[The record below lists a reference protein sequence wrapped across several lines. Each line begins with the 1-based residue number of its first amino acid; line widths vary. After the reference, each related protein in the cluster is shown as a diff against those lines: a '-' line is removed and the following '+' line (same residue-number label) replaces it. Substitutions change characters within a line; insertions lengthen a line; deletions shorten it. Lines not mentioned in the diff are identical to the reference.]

1 MNRLV
6 LLALVAAFV
15 IAQSNLRNQGS
26 ASDDSF
32 LKEAIISD
40 LNALE
45 DGESDNQLS
54 EELSDA
60 LQGSADG
67 TAEDQQTGRWRPTI
81 LIQLR
86 KATVKE
92 SVVKGIT
99 IFKKRAKELT
109 TKVVKPLQE
118 RIKALEQR
126 LARFGDAARLSILE
140 SFVKDGIKM
149 GDWIIRTEGDKITV
163 RYAKGNGDSVYT
175 FYPNRK
181 VDL

>member
-1 MNRLV
+1 M
-6 LLALVAAFV
+6 
-15 IAQSNLRNQGS
+15 
-26 ASDDSF
+26 
-32 LKEAIISD
+32 KEAIISD

-109 TKVVKPLQE
+109 TKVVKPL
-118 RIKALEQR
+118 
-126 LARFGDAARLSILE
+126 
-140 SFVKDGIKM
+140 
-149 GDWIIRTEGDKITV
+149 
-163 RYAKGNGDSVYT
+163 
-175 FYPNRK
+175 
-181 VDL
+181 